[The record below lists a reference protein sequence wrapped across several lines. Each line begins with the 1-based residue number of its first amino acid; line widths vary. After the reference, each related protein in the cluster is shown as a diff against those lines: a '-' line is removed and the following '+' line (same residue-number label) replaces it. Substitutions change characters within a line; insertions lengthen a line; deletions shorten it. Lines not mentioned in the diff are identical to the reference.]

1 MAYNKSKAQTEQ
13 KDYQVETTNRY
24 IKRLEEI
31 EQKLS
36 QGLKWEQPIFKC
48 NEWPVNGYT
57 GEKYHGGNVGI
68 LISAEKPDARWFT
81 FNQIQE
87 LNKERQKQGLDN
99 LQIQKGSKA
108 EYIMRVVPVY
118 EKDEQGNIKKDENGN
133 YKQVVDENNK
143 PRIGF
148 KFFPLFN
155 GADIKGLEPYIKPN
169 LDVEPAKAVKMLT
182 EALIAKDGLTVE
194 HTNGG
199 TPHYQPGTHKVGIPK
214 PEFFK
219 STEHY
224 HDTLTHELA
233 HSTSKTLGR
242 DVNHSFGTPK
252 YAFEE
257 LVAEMTSSFMAIELG
272 LKHDPSQH
280 ENQIAYVQSWL
291 KALSNDKTM
300 IFRASNQASKATEFQ
315 MAKLNEYKLEQEQ
328 KSEQSNNY
336 EQTPQERIKFQF
348 DRLEHQ
354 YYNEEIYNPNRKS
367 QSEFMKDGIADYI
380 QKNQLDKPEIIENFK
395 KEFPELAGNID
406 EKRIFNQKEKELAM

>member
-1 MAYNKSKAQTEQ
+1 MAYNKTKSQTEQ

-31 EQKLS
+31 EQQLDK
-36 QGLKWEQPIFKC
+36 GLKWEQPIFKC
-48 NEWPVNGYT
+48 NEWPINGYT
-57 GEKYHGGNVGI
+57 GERYRGGNVGI

-87 LNKERQKQGLDN
+87 INKERQKQGLDN

-118 EKDEQGNIKKDENGN
+118 EKDEQGNIKKDEQGN
-133 YKQVVDENNK
+133 YKKVVDENGNEK
-143 PRIGF
+143 IGF

-169 LDVEPAKAVKMLT
+169 LDVEPAKAVEMLSK
-182 EALIAKDGLTVE
+182 ALQEKDGLTVE

-199 TPHYQPGTHKVGIPK
+199 TPHYQPSTHKVGMPK

-224 HDTLTHELA
+224 NDTLAHELA

-242 DVNHSFGTPK
+242 DVNHSFGSK
-252 YAFEE
+252 GYAFEE

-280 ENQIAYVQSWL
+280 ENQILYVKSWL
-291 KALSNDKTM
+291 QALSNDKTM

-315 MAKLNEYKLEQEQ
+315 MSKLNEYKLEQE
-328 KSEQSNNY
+328 SEQSNNY
-336 EQTPQERIKFQF
+336 EQTPQERIKLQL
-348 DRLEHQ
+348 DRITHQ
-354 YYNEEIYNPNRKS
+354 YYNEEIYRQNPKS
-367 QSEFMKDGIADYI
+367 HSDFMKDSIADYI

-395 KEFPELAGNID
+395 KEFPDLVEHIE
-406 EKRIFNQKEKELAM
+406 EKATSNKKQKELAM